1 MNEELHIKEAIS
13 FIWYRTLSI
22 KNRVRISDIEF
33 DILIELIDSIEEYLN
48 ETLTFDRL
56 KYLAYEYEIL

>member
-1 MNEELHIKEAIS
+1 MNEELHMKDAIS

-22 KNRVRISDIEF
+22 KNRTKISDTEF
-33 DILIELIDSIEEYLN
+33 DILIELIDKVEEYLN
-48 ETLTFDRL
+48 EVLTFDRL